1 MRLNKYIQ
9 GQIDTRTHTH
19 THTYTHTQTHMR
31 TRMRA
36 HTQAHARTHTHT
48 HTHTGTRMRAHT
60 QAHTNTHTHTHTHTD
75 THRHRHE
82 HKAQTGVA
90 LDRSTLHQRRS
101 QQVGSG
107 QPAIKPTP
115 SSDWRSVPPGGRCCV
130 STLQPAASAGLAE
143 SAAPAASFSI
153 YPVHWPALTLSTG
166 LLEVVCP
173 GEGRRWA
180 RHSD

>member
-1 MRLNKYIQ
+1 M
-9 GQIDTRTHTH
+9 THAHTH
-19 THTYTHTQTHMR
+19 THVHTHTNTH
-31 TRMRA
+31 A
-36 HTQAHARTHTHT
+36 HTYARTHTGTRTHAHTHT
-48 HTHTGTRMRAHT
+48 HTHRHTYARTHTGTHK
-60 QAHTNTHTHTHTHTD
+60 HTHTHTHTHTD

-173 GEGRRWA
+173 GEGGRWA

>member
-9 GQIDTRTHTH
+9 GQTDTRTHTH
-19 THTYTHTQTHMR
+19 THTHTHTRTHTHTNTHMR
-31 TRMRA
+31 TRMRTHTRA
-36 HTQAHARTHTHT
+36 HAQAHARTHTHK
-48 HTHTGTRMRAHT
+48 HR
-60 QAHTNTHTHTHTHTD
+60 HTNTHT
-75 THRHRHE
+75 HRHE